1 MSGLFTLPP
10 SSFFPALEYTT
21 RSQSFS
27 LQLPQVKMSD
37 NTKNTPPQRT
47 IEKHHAFP
55 DASSAGSGNEL
66 FQAIQDPVLI
76 VTPEGI
82 IIDANNAALNAAK
95 KTQSEIIGKGICRII
110 HGGRLPHIKCPL
122 EEFLLTCAPRVEET
136 TLPGLAGEYLLTIS
150 PVKDQDGTV
159 RKILLVARELTRDEM
174 RKADSLRTAQMAAI
188 GELAAGVAHE
198 VNNPITGI
206 INFAQLLL
214 DDSEKDSLQA
224 ELLDR
229 IVNEGE
235 RIALIIKNLL
245 SFARES
251 ESNNE
256 PVEIVQVIKNSLSLV
271 AHQLKKDG
279 ITIKTEYSPKSCQI
293 YGNFTQLQQVILNLL
308 SNARFA
314 LNDRYPNSSPD
325 KIIEISCYPF
335 IKEEGQT
342 VTQITIKDFGT
353 GIPQGILQR
362 LFDPFFTTKPSGK
375 GTGLGLSISYGIIQN
390 HGGIIKVDSI
400 MHQYTK
406 MVIELPSSGV

>member
-1 MSGLFTLPP
+1 
-10 SSFFPALEYTT
+10 
-21 RSQSFS
+21 
-27 LQLPQVKMSD
+27 MSD
-37 NTKNTPPQRT
+37 NTKDAIPQRT
-47 IEKHHAFP
+47 IKKHMAFM
-55 DASSAGSGNEL
+55 DSNSAGGGNEL
-66 FQAIQDPVLI
+66 FQAIRDPVLI
-76 VTPEGI
+76 VTPDGT
-82 IIDANNAALNAAK
+82 IIDANNAALKAAK
-95 KTQSEIIGKGICRII
+95 KTQAEIIGKGICTII
-110 HGGRLPHIKCPL
+110 HGGSLPHIKCPL

-136 TLPGLAGEYLLTIS
+136 TLPGLAGEYILTIS
-150 PVKDQDGTV
+150 PVKDQDETV
-159 RKILLVARELTRDEM
+159 RKILLVARELTSDEM
-174 RKADSLRTAQMAAI
+174 RKADSLRTAQLAAI

-214 DDSEKDSLQA
+214 DESEKDSLQA

-235 RIALIIKNLL
+235 RVALIIKNLL

-251 ESNNE
+251 ENNNE
-256 PVEIVQVIKNSLSLV
+256 LVDIVQVLKNSLSLV

-279 ITIKTEYSPKSCQI
+279 IKVKTGCSTKTCQVF
-293 YGNFTQLQQVILNLL
+293 GNFTQLQQVILNLL

-314 LNDRYPNSSPD
+314 LNDRYPHSSPD
-325 KIIEISCYPF
+325 KTIEISCHPI

-342 VTQITIKDFGT
+342 VTQISIKDCGT
-353 GIPQGILQR
+353 GIPQGILNR

-375 GTGLGLSISYGIIQN
+375 GTGLGLSISYGIIQD

-406 MVIELPSSGV
+406 MIIELPTSGV

>member
-1 MSGLFTLPP
+1 MPDNIQKSTASRKTGNQ
-10 SSFFPALEYTT
+10 
-21 RSQSFS
+21 QSFLDS
-27 LQLPQVKMSD
+27 
-37 NTKNTPPQRT
+37 
-47 IEKHHAFP
+47 HA
-55 DASSAGSGNEL
+55 SGGGNEL
-66 FQAIQDPVLI
+66 FQAIQDPVLV
-76 VTPEGI
+76 VTPDGI
-82 IIDANNAALNAAK
+82 IIDANNAALKAAQK
-95 KTQSEIIGKGICRII
+95 SQEEIIGKGICTII
-110 HGGRLPHIKCPL
+110 HGGSLPHIKCPL

-136 TLPGLAGEYLLTIS
+136 TLPGLSGEYLLTIS
-150 PVKDQDGTV
+150 PVKDKDETV
-159 RKILLVARELTRDEM
+159 RKILLVARELTSDEM
-174 RKADSLRTAQMAAI
+174 RKADSIRTAQMAAI

-251 ESNNE
+251 ENSNE
-256 PVEIVQVIKNSLSLV
+256 PVEIVHVIKDSLSLV

-279 ITIKTEYSPKSCQI
+279 IKIQTEHSSKSCRV
-293 YGNFTQLQQVILNLL
+293 YGNYTQLQQVILNLL
-308 SNARFA
+308 SNSRFA
-314 LNDRYPNSSPD
+314 LNDRYPTSSP
-325 KIIEISCYPF
+325 KKRIEISCYPF

-342 VTQITIKDFGT
+342 VVQISIKDTGT
-353 GIPQGILQR
+353 GIPQGILKR

-375 GTGLGLSISYGIIQN
+375 GTGLGLSISYGIIRD

-406 MVIELPSSGV
+406 MIIELPSAGI